1 SAEKSVAIVV
11 PAYGTPRA
19 RVVATRARTG
29 SLLVVELHRE
39 EAVRVGGAG
48 AQCCGDHD
56 GAGGL
61 LLGGTGLLRVADV
74 RIEAVRALGG
84 GRARDLDQF
93 AELHGHH
100 LVAGIEDGR
109 VDVAGRLH
117 GPAGR
122 LPERAQVLHVAGLLE
137 VLQSRAL
144 LGDLVREQTVRVG

>member
-1 SAEKSVAIVV
+1 SGAAAACVSSSTSLRRVSMSDTSRMEAKVFCSAAISAEKSVAIVV

-56 GAGGL
+56 GAGDL

-84 GRARDLDQF
+84 RRDRDRDEF
-93 AELHGHH
+93 AELDGHH

-109 VDVAGRLH
+109 
-117 GPAGR
+117 
-122 LPERAQVLHVAGLLE
+122 
-137 VLQSRAL
+137 
-144 LGDLVREQTVRVG
+144 